1 VSAQPPAVRASDAE
15 RERTVDLLR
24 THAGDGRLSLEEL
37 AQRIDAA
44 YASRTREE
52 LETVT
57 ADLPL
62 AVTGPGQTPRRGAK
76 RLTGVVFGSVERKG
90 RWRLPRRALVFVG
103 FGDADIDLR
112 TAQIDGDVVTLV
124 ACIFFGNADFYV
136 PEGVDVD
143 LGGLTLFGHRGE
155 HGKDVPPSPHSPF
168 VRLRVYALFGTADV
182 WRIPRGAT
190 GTYRDLVKSIR
201 RARKLGAG

>member
-24 THAGDGRLSLEEL
+24 SHAGDGRLTLEEL
-37 AQRIDAA
+37 AERIESA

-52 LETVT
+52 LDAAT

-62 AVTGPGQTPRRGAK
+62 ATSTVQATQRRPK

-90 RWRLPRRALVFVG
+90 RWRLPRRPLVAVV

-112 TAQIDGDVVTLV
+112 QAQIDADAVTITAL
-124 ACIFFGNADFYV
+124 IFFGNVDFFV
-136 PEGVDVD
+136 PEGVDID
-143 LGGLTLFGHRGE
+143 LGGFTVFGHRGE
-155 HGKDVPPSPHSPF
+155 HGEDVPPSSHSPF
-168 VRLRVYALFGTADV
+168 VRVRVYSLFGTSDV

-190 GTYRDLVKSIR
+190 GTYRELMKAAR
-201 RARKLGAG
+201 RARRRGAG

>member
-1 VSAQPPAVRASDAE
+1 MSAQPPAVRASDAE

-37 AQRIDAA
+37 AQRIDAT

-112 TAQIDGDVVTLV
+112 LSLLAISL
-124 ACIFFGNADFYV
+124 
-136 PEGVDVD
+136 
-143 LGGLTLFGHRGE
+143 LGGPGNYGQDSTGGSVTYE
-155 HGKDVPPSPHSPF
+155 AWIESWPHP
-168 VRLRVYALFGTADV
+168 
-182 WRIPRGAT
+182 
-190 GTYRDLVKSIR
+190 KR
-201 RARKLGAG
+201 RARKEISDVR